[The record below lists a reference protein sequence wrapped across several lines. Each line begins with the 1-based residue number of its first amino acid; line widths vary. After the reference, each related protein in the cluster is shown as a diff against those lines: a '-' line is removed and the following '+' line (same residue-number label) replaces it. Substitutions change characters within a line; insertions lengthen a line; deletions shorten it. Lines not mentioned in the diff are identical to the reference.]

1 MLTGCEMFYSPS
13 LNKAA
18 SKLTTY
24 GALQY
29 VYQDPGTCE
38 FVGCDK
44 MVMLIE
50 NNGTPFMAKFWDTI
64 TQMPTNCAEEY
75 PDWRAVLLRGVEN
88 ANRLWFDD
96 KVLLQDG
103 FAIFN
108 NLYVSAKNYQLVKDF
123 IGSDMIINI
132 PNSLGSAIYFRNAD
146 KSHQALIMPYMLYP
160 ETVDKAEWQILD
172 ARGTII
178 HTCKD
183 IREAELF
190 GLTVKLA
197 REK

>member
-1 MLTGCEMFYSPS
+1 MFYSPL

-18 SKLTTY
+18 SKLTTR

-29 VYQDPGTCE
+29 VYQDPNGGE
-38 FVGCDK
+38 FVASDGK
-44 MVMLIE
+44 VMLVE
-50 NNGTPFMAKFWDTI
+50 NGGVPFMAKFWDTI

-96 KVLLQDG
+96 KVLLQSGLAKFDR
-103 FAIFN
+103 F
-108 NLYVSAKNYQLVKDF
+108 YTSAKIYQLVKDF
-123 IGSDMIINI
+123 IGPDITINI
-132 PNSLGSAIYFRNAD
+132 PALFGDPLYFRNAD
-146 KSHQALIMPYMLYP
+146 KSRQALIMPYMLYP
-160 ETVDKAEWQILD
+160 ETVDKAEWNVLD
-172 ARGTII
+172 PQGTII

-190 GLTVKLA
+190 GLTVKLSG
-197 REK
+197 EK

>member
-1 MLTGCEMFYSPS
+1 MFYSPL

-18 SKLTTY
+18 SKLTTR

-29 VYQDPGTCE
+29 VYQDPNGGE
-38 FVGCDK
+38 FVASDGK
-44 MVMLIE
+44 VMLVE
-50 NNGTPFMAKFWDTI
+50 NGGVPFMAKFWDTI

-96 KVLLQDG
+96 KVLLQSG
-103 FAIFN
+103 LAIFN
-108 NLYVSAKNYQLVKDF
+108 KLYVSAKIYQLVKDF
-123 IGSDMIINI
+123 IGPNITINI
-132 PNSLGSAIYFRNAD
+132 PALFGDPLYFRNAD
-146 KSHQALIMPYMLYP
+146 KSRQALIMPYLLYP
-160 ETVDKAEWQILD
+160 ETVDKAEWQVLD
-172 ARGTII
+172 PCGTII
-178 HTCKD
+178 HTTRD

-197 REK
+197 GEN

>member
-1 MLTGCEMFYSPS
+1 MFYSPF

-18 SKLTTY
+18 SKLTTR

-29 VYQDPGTCE
+29 VYQDPNTGE
-38 FVGCDK
+38 FVASDGK
-44 MVMLIE
+44 IMLIE
-50 NNGTPFMAKFWDTI
+50 SGGTPFMNKFWDTI

-75 PDWRAVLLRGVEN
+75 PDWRAVLLRSVEN

-103 FAIFN
+103 FAIFDR
-108 NLYVSAKNYQLVKDF
+108 LYTSAKIYQLVKDF
-123 IGSDMIINI
+123 IGPDMIINI
-132 PNSLGSAIYFRNAD
+132 PVLFGDPLYFRNAD
-146 KSHQALIMPYMLYP
+146 KSRQALIMAYELYP
-160 ETVDKAEWQILD
+160 ETVNKAEWQILD

-183 IREAELF
+183 IREAEIF

-197 REK
+197 GEN

>member
-1 MLTGCEMFYSPS
+1 MIYSPL

-18 SKLTTY
+18 SKLTTR

-29 VYQDPGTCE
+29 VYQDPNGGE
-38 FVGCDK
+38 FVASDGK
-44 MVMLIE
+44 IMLVE
-50 NNGTPFMAKFWDTI
+50 NGGVPFMAKFWDTI

-75 PDWRAVLLRGVEN
+75 PDWRAVLLHGVEN

-108 NLYVSAKNYQLVKDF
+108 KLYVSAKIYQLVKDF
-123 IGSDMIINI
+123 IGPDIIIINI
-132 PNSLGSAIYFRNAD
+132 PRLFGDPLYFRNAD
-146 KSHQALIMPYMLYP
+146 KSRQALIMPYTLYP
-160 ETVDKAEWQILD
+160 ETVDKAEWQVLD
-172 ARGTII
+172 PCGTII

-190 GLTVKLA
+190 GLTVRLK
-197 REK
+197 

>member
-1 MLTGCEMFYSPS
+1 MFYSPL

-18 SKLTTY
+18 SKLTTR

-29 VYQDPGTCE
+29 VYQDPNGGE
-38 FVGCDK
+38 FVASDGK
-44 MVMLIE
+44 IMLVE
-50 NNGTPFMAKFWDTI
+50 SGGAPFMNKFWDTI

-88 ANRLWFDD
+88 ASNLYSAD

-103 FAIFN
+103 FAIFEQ
-108 NLYVSAKNYQLVKDF
+108 LYTSAKYYQLVKDF

-132 PNSLGSAIYFRNAD
+132 PNCVDHPIYFRNAD
-146 KSHQALIMPYMLYP
+146 KSHQALIMPYSIFPKYLKEYTW
-160 ETVDKAEWQILD
+160 EVLD
-172 ARGTII
+172 PSGTII
-178 HTCKD
+178 YTCKD

-190 GLTVKLA
+190 GLTVRLK
-197 REK
+197 

>member
-1 MLTGCEMFYSPS
+1 MFYNPL

-18 SKLTTY
+18 SKLTTR

-29 VYQDPGTCE
+29 VYQDPNGGE
-38 FVGCDK
+38 FVASDGK
-44 MVMLIE
+44 IMLIE
-50 NNGTPFMAKFWDTI
+50 SGGVPFMAKFWDTI

-103 FAIFN
+103 FAIFDR
-108 NLYVSAKNYQLVKDF
+108 LYTSAKIYQLVKDF
-123 IGSDMIINI
+123 IGPDITINI
-132 PNSLGSAIYFRNAD
+132 PVLFADPLYFRNAD
-146 KSHQALIMPYMLYP
+146 KSRQALIMAYELYP

-178 HTCKD
+178 YTCKD
-183 IREAELF
+183 IKEAELF
-190 GLTVKLA
+190 GLTVKLVG
-197 REK
+197 EK

>member
-1 MLTGCEMFYSPS
+1 MFYSPL

-18 SKLTTY
+18 SKLTAR

-29 VYQDPGTCE
+29 VYQDPNGGE
-38 FVGCDK
+38 FVASDGT
-44 MVMLIE
+44 VMLVE
-50 NNGTPFMAKFWDTI
+50 SGSLPFMNKFWDTI
-64 TQMPTNCAEEY
+64 TQMPTNCADSY

-88 ANRLWFDD
+88 ANRLWFND

-108 NLYVSAKNYQLVKDF
+108 KLYVSAKIYQLVKDF
-123 IGSDMIINI
+123 IGPDMIISV
-132 PNSLGSAIYFRNAD
+132 PNSLGYPIHFTSAD
-146 KSHQALIMPYMLYP
+146 KSRQALIMPYVLYP
-160 ETVDKAEWQILD
+160 ETVNKAEWNVLD
-172 ARGTII
+172 PQGTII

-190 GLTVKLA
+190 GLTVRLVG
-197 REK
+197 EK

>member
-1 MLTGCEMFYSPS
+1 MFYSP
-13 LNKAA
+13 LINKAA
-18 SKLTTY
+18 SKLTTR

-29 VYQDPGTCE
+29 VYQDPNGGE
-38 FVGCDK
+38 FVASDGI
-44 MVMLIE
+44 VMLVE
-50 NNGTPFMAKFWDTI
+50 NGGVPFMNKFWDTI

-108 NLYVSAKNYQLVKDF
+108 KLYVSAKNYQLVKDF
-123 IGSDMIINI
+123 IGSDITINI
-132 PNSLGSAIYFRNAD
+132 PGLFGDPLYFRNAD
-146 KSHQALIMPYMLYP
+146 KSRQALIMPYTLYP
-160 ETVDKAEWQILD
+160 ETVNKAEWQILD

-190 GLTVKLA
+190 GLTVKLVG
-197 REK
+197 KK

>member
-1 MLTGCEMFYSPS
+1 MFYSPL

-18 SKLTTY
+18 SKLTTR

-29 VYQDPGTCE
+29 VYQDPNSGE
-38 FVGCDK
+38 FVASDGK
-44 MVMLIE
+44 MMLIE

-75 PDWRAVLLRGVEN
+75 PNWRAVLLRGDEN
-88 ANRLWFDD
+88 AKRLWFDD

-103 FAIFN
+103 FAIFDR
-108 NLYVSAKNYQLVKDF
+108 LYTSAKIYQVVKDF
-123 IGSDMIINI
+123 IGPDMIINI
-132 PNSLGSAIYFRNAD
+132 PGLFGDPLYFRNAD
-146 KSHQALIMPYMLYP
+146 KSRQALIMCYPLYP
-160 ETVDKAEWQILD
+160 ETVNKAEWQILD

-183 IREAELF
+183 IREAEIF

-197 REK
+197 GEN

>member
-1 MLTGCEMFYSPS
+1 MFYSPL

-18 SKLTTY
+18 SKLTTR

-29 VYQDPGTCE
+29 VYQDPNSGE
-38 FVGCDK
+38 FVASDGK
-44 MVMLIE
+44 VMLVE
-50 NNGTPFMAKFWDTI
+50 NNGTPFMAEFWDTI

-103 FAIFN
+103 FAIFDR
-108 NLYVSAKNYQLVKDF
+108 LYTSAKIYQLVKDF
-123 IGSDMIINI
+123 IGPDITINI
-132 PNSLGSAIYFRNAD
+132 PGLFGDPLYFRNAD
-146 KSHQALIMPYMLYP
+146 KSRQALIMCYQLYP
-160 ETVDKAEWQILD
+160 ETVDKAEWNVLD
-172 ARGTII
+172 PSGTII
-178 HTCKD
+178 HTTRD

-197 REK
+197 GEK

>member
-1 MLTGCEMFYSPS
+1 MFYNPL

-18 SKLTTY
+18 SKLTTR

-29 VYQDPGTCE
+29 VCQDPNGGE
-38 FVGCDK
+38 FVASDGT
-44 MVMLIE
+44 VMLVE

-75 PDWRAVLLRGVEN
+75 PNWRAVLLRGDEN
-88 ANRLWFDD
+88 AKRLWFND

-103 FAIFN
+103 FAIFDR
-108 NLYVSAKNYQLVKDF
+108 LYTSAKIYQMVKDF
-123 IGSDMIINI
+123 IGPDITINI
-132 PNSLGSAIYFRNAD
+132 PSLFADPLYFRNAD
-146 KSHQALIMPYMLYP
+146 KSRQALIMCYPLYP
-160 ETVDKAEWQILD
+160 ETVNKAEWQILD

-197 REK
+197 GEN

>member
-1 MLTGCEMFYSPS
+1 MFYSPL
-13 LNKAA
+13 LNKVA
-18 SKLTTY
+18 SKLTTR

-29 VYQDPGTCE
+29 VYQDPNGGE
-38 FVGCDK
+38 FVASDGT
-44 MVMLIE
+44 VMLVE
-50 NNGTPFMAKFWDTI
+50 SGSAPFMNKFWDTI

-75 PDWRAVLLRGVEN
+75 PDWRAVLLQGVEN

-96 KVLLQDG
+96 KVLLQSGLAKFDR
-103 FAIFN
+103 F
-108 NLYVSAKNYQLVKDF
+108 YTSAKNYQLVKDF
-123 IGSDMIINI
+123 IGPDITINI

-146 KSHQALIMPYMLYP
+146 KSRQALIMPYMLYP

-172 ARGTII
+172 PRGTII

-190 GLTVKLA
+190 GLTVRLK
-197 REK
+197 